1 MSKETFF
8 KTPKG
13 TILPLM
19 DLKGKDY
26 LQVAHRIIWFR
37 EDHPDWIME
46 VSFPILEKDIV
57 LAKATITDEK
67 GQIRAIAHRTE
78 FSMNDLENAETGAI
92 GRALGHLGYGTQFCT
107 ELLENEGKKLA
118 DSPIQPGQSEAS
130 VRRKAVEPP
139 AMPKVDAKPVA
150 TVATK
155 PVEAKPE
162 GSKQAQFNKI
172 NNVYSLCKQAK
183 WTEKDL
189 KLALDKGLKGK
200 TSVNQL
206 SEKEYDNLVQVIK
219 SGWSVDLAI
228 KSLVTL

>member
-1 MSKETFF
+1 MSKEKFF

-13 TILPLM
+13 TMLPLM

-118 DSPIQPGQSEAS
+118 DSPIQPGQSQAS
-130 VRRKAVEPP
+130 VGRKAVEHQ
-139 AMPKVDAKPVA
+139 AMPKVDAAKLALDAKPVA

-155 PVEAKPE
+155 PVETKLE
-162 GSKQAQFNKI
+162 GSKQAQFNKLS
-172 NNVYSLCKQAK
+172 NVYSLCKQAK

-206 SEKEYDNLVQVIK
+206 SDKEYDNLVQVIK
-219 SGWSVDLAI
+219 SG
-228 KSLVTL
+228 